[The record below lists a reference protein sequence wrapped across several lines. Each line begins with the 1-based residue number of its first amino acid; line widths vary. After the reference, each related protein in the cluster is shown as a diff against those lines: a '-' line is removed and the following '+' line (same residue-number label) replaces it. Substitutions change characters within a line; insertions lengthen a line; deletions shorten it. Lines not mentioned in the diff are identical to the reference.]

1 MSISPDRVVSLGT
14 GALQNLRSFVGRGAK
29 ISAPLAAV
37 CGVIA
42 DLASTIGKFALYL
55 FIISA
60 LTAVISGLLWFLHYR
75 RQFLAAAADG
85 KLDAAEL
92 AQLRER
98 NVWSVL
104 FAFSI
109 VASVVMGGFV
119 VAERVSGG
127 GDKGVIATVVPGMD
141 KVQQSLFRVEKKLDA
156 VQSDTAAIRSDTA
169 KISASIEEIAKRFD
183 NLSSTGGII
192 PNAKTPEE
200 HYHNARV
207 HELGGNFAAAR
218 KEYSEYLVANLDFI
232 DPWQSY
238 AAMLK
243 AQEGRAGA
251 IETMRYF
258 GDKLTP
264 RTVSYETALASLEE
278 GDARLTKLQALAAGH
293 PDYGPLPWL
302 LAQEYSEA
310 RRGEQTLA
318 DQRSEKDWLAKFRKT
333 QGDGYFDKYF
343 LDKREASKWI
353 ESAEARWAKLSST
366 PENVLENPVT

>member
-60 LTAVISGLLWFLHYR
+60 FTAVISGLLWFLHYR

-119 VAERVSGG
+119 VA
-127 GDKGVIATVVPGMD
+127 
-141 KVQQSLFRVEKKLDA
+141 
-156 VQSDTAAIRSDTA
+156 
-169 KISASIEEIAKRFD
+169 
-183 NLSSTGGII
+183 
-192 PNAKTPEE
+192 
-200 HYHNARV
+200 
-207 HELGGNFAAAR
+207 
-218 KEYSEYLVANLDFI
+218 
-232 DPWQSY
+232 
-238 AAMLK
+238 
-243 AQEGRAGA
+243 
-251 IETMRYF
+251 
-258 GDKLTP
+258 
-264 RTVSYETALASLEE
+264 
-278 GDARLTKLQALAAGH
+278 
-293 PDYGPLPWL
+293 
-302 LAQEYSEA
+302 
-310 RRGEQTLA
+310 
-318 DQRSEKDWLAKFRKT
+318 
-333 QGDGYFDKYF
+333 
-343 LDKREASKWI
+343 
-353 ESAEARWAKLSST
+353 
-366 PENVLENPVT
+366 